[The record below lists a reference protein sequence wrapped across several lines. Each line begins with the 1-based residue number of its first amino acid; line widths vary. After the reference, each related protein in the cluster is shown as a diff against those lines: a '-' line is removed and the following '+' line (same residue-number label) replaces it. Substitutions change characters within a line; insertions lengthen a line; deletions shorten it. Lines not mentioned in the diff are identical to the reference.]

1 MTLYSATE
9 PSGRPRP
16 PMRAKRT
23 PGQSASTTEQ
33 RPGLYQRRISRF
45 RRISSRSVTLTA
57 PRRGERPISRFRWIP
72 AAAGW
77 TVGVI
82 ATLSLIASVSPVIR
96 WLIKVPR
103 EFINNYL
110 FNFPDTSFAWSFV
123 LALLAGALTA
133 RKRIAWWLLVLNL
146 LVAAGWNIGGLA
158 ADNNTAL
165 NIFGESLGLVLH
177 VAALG
182 VLVLAYREFWAK
194 VRRGALYKAAA
205 VLITGWAIGIL
216 LSWGLVEMFPRTLAP
231 DDRLFYVVDRVVG
244 FAVAG
249 PGSFAGRPHV
259 FLNALFGLFSAFA
272 LIAAAIVLFQSQR
285 AENALTG
292 EDESAI
298 RGLLELYG
306 KNDSLGYFAT
316 RRDKSV
322 VFAPSGRA
330 AITYRVELGVCL
342 ASGDPV
348 GDPRAWPQA
357 IDAWLALC
365 QTYGWTP
372 GNMGASS
379 AGARAFRDAGLNAL
393 ELGDEAIL
401 HTGDFKLSGRD
412 MRGVRQ
418 AVTRARRSGLTV
430 RIRRHHDIEQD
441 EMKRVTARA
450 DAWRDTES
458 ERGFSM
464 ALGRLGDP
472 ADGDCLLVEAIQP
485 DHTVVAM
492 LSLVPWG
499 QNGVSLDLMRRSAQ
513 SPNGTIELMV
523 SELALHAERIGIS
536 CISLNFAMFRSAF
549 EQGAQLGAGPVARL
563 WRGFLLFF
571 SRWWQL
577 ETLYRSNVKYQPS
590 WVPRYACYEDAR
602 MIPRVGVASV
612 IAEGFLVL
620 PFTRR
625 PKQHTGHHPSVP
637 PTLVATGLLHHDGTA
652 PDVSRFPRA
661 DLGRAD
667 EDQRRLP
674 EQMRV
679 RLCKLKM
686 LQDSG
691 IDAYPVGEPPSHTVA
706 QALGADDP
714 TTISVSGRVLQ
725 IRNFGGVL
733 FVQLRDWSAE
743 MQLLLENSALERG
756 RTADFTKAIDL
767 GDLVEVTGQ
776 MGHSQT
782 GTKSMI
788 VHSWRLIGKCLRPL
802 PNKWKGLTDPEARV
816 RSRYVDLAVNA
827 ESRELITARSN
838 VLRAIRDTLCA
849 KGFLE
854 VETPILQQIHGGAA
868 ARPFITHSNTYDLD
882 LYLRIAP
889 ELYLK
894 RLCVGGVE
902 RVFELGRAFRNE
914 GVDSSHNPEFTLLE
928 AYQAHA
934 DYTVWIDGSRELIQ
948 NAAQAANGA
957 QVVMRPRNPDRR
969 AGTDDY
975 FEPVDISGVWLVK
988 TVHDAVSEA
997 LGEHI
1002 DAHTSLAKL
1011 RTLSD
1016 AAQIPYL
1023 TRWDTGAIV
1032 LELYEHLVEARTEQP
1047 TFYIDFPTSVSPLT
1061 RPHRSKPHVAERWDL
1076 VAWGVELGTAYSE
1089 LTDPVEQR
1097 RRLQEQSLLA
1107 AGGDPEAMEFDE
1119 DFLQAMEYAMPP
1131 TGGLGMGVDRV
1142 VMLITGR
1149 SIRETLPF
1157 PLAKPR

>member
-1 MTLYSATE
+1 
-9 PSGRPRP
+9 
-16 PMRAKRT
+16 
-23 PGQSASTTEQ
+23 
-33 RPGLYQRRISRF
+33 
-45 RRISSRSVTLTA
+45 V
-57 PRRGERPISRFRWIP
+57 P
-72 AAAGW
+72 AATGW
-77 TVGVI
+77 TVGII

-96 WLIKVPR
+96 WVIRMPR
-103 EFINNYL
+103 EFINDYL

-133 RKRIAWWLLVLNL
+133 RKRIAWWLLVLNVL
-146 LVAAGWNIGGLA
+146 LAAGLNVAGLTADHVSPARAFGETVGLGFHLA
-158 ADNNTAL
+158 A
-165 NIFGESLGLVLH
+165 LV
-177 VAALG
+177 
-182 VLVLAYREFWAK
+182 VLILAYREFWAK
-194 VRRGALYKAAA
+194 VRQGALFKAAG
-205 VLITGWAIGIL
+205 VLLTGWAIGIL
-216 LSWGLVEMFPRTLAP
+216 LSWGLVETFPRSLAAE
-231 DDRLFYVVDRVVG
+231 DRLLYVVNRVVG
-244 FAVAG
+244 FGVVASA
-249 PGSFAGRPHV
+249 SFTGRPSV
-259 FLNALFGLFSAFA
+259 FLNALFGLFSAMA

-285 AENALTG
+285 SVNALTG

-298 RGLLELYG
+298 RGLLELWG

-342 ASGDPV
+342 ASGDPI

-357 IDAWLALC
+357 IDAWIALC
-365 QTYGWTP
+365 QSYGWTP

-379 AGARAFRDAGLNAL
+379 GGAKAFREAGLNAL

-401 HTGDFKLSGRD
+401 QTSEFRLSGRD

-418 AVTRARRSGLTV
+418 AVTRARRAGLTV
-430 RIRRHHDIEQD
+430 RIRRHHDIEPT
-441 EMKRVTARA
+441 EMAEVTSQA
-450 DAWRDTES
+450 DGWRDTET

-472 ADGDCLLVEAIQP
+472 ADGECLLVEAIAS
-485 DHTVVAM
+485 DGTVVAM

-499 QNGVSLDLMRRSAQ
+499 RNGVSLDLMRRSPQ

-536 CISLNFAMFRSAF
+536 RISLNFAMFRSAF
-549 EQGAQLGAGPVARL
+549 EQGAQLGAGPIARL

-577 ETLYRSNVKYQPS
+577 ETLYRSNMKYQPD
-590 WVPRYACYEDAR
+590 WIPRYACYEDAR

-620 PFTRR
+620 PFGRR
-625 PKQHTGHHPSVP
+625 DEQHTGHYPSVP
-637 PTLVATGLLHHDGTA
+637 PTLLATGLLQHDGSA
-652 PDVSRFPRA
+652 PDVTALQAA
-661 DLGRAD
+661 DFGDGD
-667 EDQRRLP
+667 ERGRRLP

-679 RLCKLKM
+679 RLSKLNT
-686 LQDSG
+686 LQANG
-691 IDAYPVGEPPSHTVA
+691 IDPYPVGQPPSHTII
-706 QALGADDP
+706 QALGIDDQ
-714 TTISVSGRVLQ
+714 TTVSVSGRVLR
-725 IRNFGGVL
+725 IRDFGGVL
-733 FVQLRDWSAE
+733 FAQLRDWSAE
-743 MQLLLENSALERG
+743 VQLLLENSILEHG
-756 RTADFTKAIDL
+756 RAADFTKAIDL
-767 GDLVEVTGQ
+767 GDLVEVTGR
-776 MGHSQT
+776 MGFSKT
-782 GTKSMI
+782 GTQSLI

-827 ESRELITARSN
+827 ESRQLITARSN
-838 VLRAIRDTLCA
+838 VVRAIRDTLNT
-849 KGFLE
+849 KGFIE
-854 VETPILQQIHGGAA
+854 VETPILQQIHGGAT
-868 ARPFITHSNTYDLD
+868 ARPFVTHINSYDLD
-882 LYLRIAP
+882 LFLRIAP

-914 GVDSSHNPEFTLLE
+914 GVDFSHNPEFTLLE

-934 DYTVWIDGSRELIQ
+934 DYKDWIDGCRELIQ

-957 QVVMRPRNPDRR
+957 QVVLRPTSGD
-969 AGTDDY
+969 AG
-975 FEPVDISGVWLVK
+975 ESLEAVDISGVWPVK

-997 LGEHI
+997 LGERI
-1002 DAHTSLAKL
+1002 DADTSLARL
-1011 RTLSD
+1011 RKLSD
-1016 AAQIPYL
+1016 AVQIPYL
-1023 TRWDTGAIV
+1023 ARWDAGAVV

-1047 TFYIDFPTSVSPLT
+1047 TFYIDFPLSVSPLT
-1061 RPHRSKPHVAERWDL
+1061 RPHRSKAGVAERWDL

-1097 RRLQEQSLLA
+1097 RRLEEQSLLA
-1107 AGGDPEAMEFDE
+1107 AGGDPEAMELDE

>member
-1 MTLYSATE
+1 
-9 PSGRPRP
+9 
-16 PMRAKRT
+16 
-23 PGQSASTTEQ
+23 
-33 RPGLYQRRISRF
+33 
-45 RRISSRSVTLTA
+45 V
-57 PRRGERPISRFRWIP
+57 P
-72 AAAGW
+72 AASGW

-96 WLIKVPR
+96 WLIRVPR
-103 EFINNYL
+103 EFINDYI

-146 LVAAGWNIGGLA
+146 LLAAGLNVAGLVADHPSPAKSFGETLGLGLHLA
-158 ADNNTAL
+158 AVVVL
-165 NIFGESLGLVLH
+165 ILG
-177 VAALG
+177 
-182 VLVLAYREFWAK
+182 YREFWAK
-194 VRRGALYKAAA
+194 VRQGALYKAAA
-205 VLITGWAIGIL
+205 VLLTGWAIGIVV
-216 LSWGLVEMFPRTLAP
+216 SWGLVETFPRSLAAE
-231 DDRLFYVVDRVVG
+231 DRLFYVVNRVVG
-244 FAVAG
+244 FAVVESAQ
-249 PGSFAGRPHV
+249 FTGRPPV
-259 FLNALFGLFSAFA
+259 FLNALFGLFSAMA
-272 LIAAAIVLFQSQR
+272 LIVAVIVLFQSQR
-285 AENALTG
+285 ADNALTG

-298 RGLLELYG
+298 RGLLELWG
-306 KNDSLGYFAT
+306 KDDSLGYFAT

-330 AITYRVELGVCL
+330 AITYRVEVGVCL
-342 ASGDPV
+342 ASGDPI

-357 IDAWLALC
+357 VEAWLALC
-365 QTYGWTP
+365 QSYGWTP

-379 AGARAFRDAGLNAL
+379 AGAKAFREAGLNAL

-401 HTGDFKLSGRD
+401 QTAEFRLSGRE

-418 AVTRARRSGLTV
+418 AVTRARRAGLTV
-430 RIRRHHDIEQD
+430 RIRRHYDIEPA
-441 EMKRVTARA
+441 EMAQVTSRA
-450 DAWRDTES
+450 DSWRDTEA

-472 ADGDCLLVEAIQP
+472 ADGDCLLVEAIGP
-485 DHTVVAM
+485 DDAVVAM

-499 QNGVSLDLMRRSAQ
+499 RNGVSLDLMRRSPH

-523 SELALHAERIGIS
+523 SELALHAERMGITR
-536 CISLNFAMFRSAF
+536 ISLNFAMFRSAF

-577 ETLYRSNVKYQPS
+577 ETLYRSNMKYQPD
-590 WVPRYACYEDAR
+590 WVPRFACYEDAR
-602 MIPRVGVASV
+602 MVPRVGVASS

-625 PKQHTGHHPSVP
+625 DEQHTGHHPSVP
-637 PTLVATGLLHHDGTA
+637 PTLLATGLLHRDGSA
-652 PDVSRFPRA
+652 PDTTALQEA
-661 DLGRAD
+661 DFGDVDARG
-667 EDQRRLP
+667 RRLP

-679 RLCKLKM
+679 RLSKLKA

-691 IDAYPVGEPPSHTVA
+691 IDAYPVGRPPSHTVA
-706 QALGADDP
+706 QALSIEDQ
-714 TTISVSGRVLQ
+714 TTVSVSGRVLR
-725 IRNFGGVL
+725 IRDFGGVL
-733 FVQLRDWSAE
+733 FAELRDWSAE
-743 MQLLLENSALERG
+743 VQLLLENSILEHG
-756 RTADFTKAIDL
+756 CTADFTKAIDL
-767 GDLVEVTGQ
+767 GDLVEVTGK
-776 MGHSQT
+776 MGYSKT
-782 GTKSMI
+782 GTQSLI

-827 ESRELITARSN
+827 ESRALIAARSR
-838 VLRAIRDTLCA
+838 VLRSIRDTLND

-868 ARPFITHSNTYDLD
+868 ARPFITHINSYDLD

-914 GVDSSHNPEFTLLE
+914 GVDFSHNPEFTLLE

-934 DYTVWIDGSRELIQ
+934 DYKDWIDGGRELIQ

-957 QVVMRPRNPDRR
+957 HVVMRP
-969 AGTDDY
+969 AGDGL
-975 FEPVDISGVWLVK
+975 EEIDISGVWPIK

-997 LGEHI
+997 LGELI
-1002 DAHTSLAKL
+1002 DASTSLTTL
-1011 RTLSD
+1011 RRLSD
-1016 AAQIPYL
+1016 AVKIPYL
-1023 TRWDTGAIV
+1023 AQWDAGAVV
-1032 LELYEHLVEARTEQP
+1032 LELYEHLVEARTEKP
-1047 TFYIDFPTSVSPLT
+1047 TFYIDFPQSVSPLT
-1061 RPHRSKPHVAERWDL
+1061 RPHRTKPGIAERWDL

-1097 RRLQEQSLLA
+1097 RRLEEQSFLA
-1107 AGGDPEAMEFDE
+1107 AGGDPEAMELDE

-1142 VMLITGR
+1142 VMLVTGR
-1149 SIRETLPF
+1149 SIRDTLPF

>member
-1 MTLYSATE
+1 M
-9 PSGRPRP
+9 
-16 PMRAKRT
+16 
-23 PGQSASTTEQ
+23 
-33 RPGLYQRRISRF
+33 
-45 RRISSRSVTLTA
+45 
-57 PRRGERPISRFRWIP
+57 
-72 AAAGW
+72 
-77 TVGVI
+77 I

-96 WLIKVPR
+96 WAIRVPR
-103 EFINNYL
+103 EFINDFV

-133 RKRIAWWLLVLNL
+133 RKRIAWWALQLNL
-146 LVAAGWNIGGLA
+146 LLAAGLNVAGLVVDHPSHSKSFGETLGLGLHLA
-158 ADNNTAL
+158 A
-165 NIFGESLGLVLH
+165 VVV
-177 VAALG
+177 VAF
-182 VLVLAYREFWAK
+182 AYREFWAK
-194 VRRGALYKAAA
+194 VRQGALYKAAG

-216 LSWGLVEMFPRTLAP
+216 LSWGLIETFPRSLAAE
-231 DDRLFYVVDRVVG
+231 DRLFYVVNRVVG
-244 FAVAG
+244 FAVVESAQ
-249 PGSFAGRPHV
+249 FTGRPPV
-259 FLNALFGLFSAFA
+259 FLNALMGLFSAMA

-285 AENALTG
+285 ADNALTG

-298 RGLLELYG
+298 RGLLELWG

-342 ASGDPV
+342 ASGDPI
-348 GDPRAWPQA
+348 GDPRAWQQA
-357 IDAWLALC
+357 IHAWLALC
-365 QTYGWTP
+365 QSYGWTP

-379 AGARAFRDAGLNAL
+379 AGAKAFREGGLNAL

-401 HTGDFKLSGRD
+401 NTAEFKLSGRD

-418 AVTRARRSGLTV
+418 AVTRARRAGLTV
-430 RIRRHHDIEQD
+430 RVRRHYDIEPA
-441 EMKRVTARA
+441 EMTQVISRA
-450 DAWRDTES
+450 DAWRDTDT

-472 ADGDCLLVEAIQP
+472 ADGDCLLVEAIGT
-485 DHTVVAM
+485 DETVVAM

-499 QNGVSLDLMRRSAQ
+499 RNGVSLDLMRRSPQ
-513 SPNGTIELMV
+513 SPNGTIEFMV

-536 CISLNFAMFRSAF
+536 RISLNFAMFRSAF

-577 ETLYRSNVKYQPS
+577 ETLYRSNMKYQPD
-590 WVPRYACYEDAR
+590 WVPRFACYEDAR
-602 MIPRVGVASV
+602 MIPRVGVASS

-620 PFTRR
+620 PFVRR
-625 PKQHTGHHPSVP
+625 DEQHTGHHPSVP
-637 PTLVATGLLHHDGTA
+637 PTLLATGLLHDDGSA
-652 PDVSRFPRA
+652 PDVLALQEA
-661 DLGRAD
+661 DFGGD
-667 EDQRRLP
+667 EHGRRLP

-679 RLCKLKM
+679 RLSKLKA

-691 IDAYPVGEPPSHTVA
+691 IDAYPVGQPPSHTVA
-706 QALGADDP
+706 QALDTGDQTAV
-714 TTISVSGRVLQ
+714 SVSGRVLR
-725 IRNFGGVL
+725 IRDFGGVL
-733 FVQLRDWSAE
+733 FAQLRDWSAE
-743 MQLLLENSALERG
+743 VQLLLENSILEQS

-776 MGHSQT
+776 MGYSKT
-782 GTKSMI
+782 GTQSLI
-788 VHSWRLIGKCLRPL
+788 VHRWRLLGKCLRPL
-802 PNKWKGLTDPEARV
+802 PNKWNGLTDPEARV
-816 RSRYVDLAVNA
+816 RSRYVDLAVNSKA
-827 ESRELITARSN
+827 RELISARSKA
-838 VLRAIRDTLCA
+838 LRAIRDTLND

-854 VETPILQQIHGGAA
+854 VETPILQQVHGGAT
-868 ARPFITHSNTYDLD
+868 ARPFITHINSYDLD

-894 RLCVGGVE
+894 RLCVGGIE

-914 GVDSSHNPEFTLLE
+914 GVDFSHNPEFTLLE

-934 DYTVWIDGSRELIQ
+934 DYKDWIDGSRELIQ

-957 QVVMRPRNPDRR
+957 QVAMRPSSGD
-969 AGTDDY
+969 AL
-975 FEPVDISGVWLVK
+975 EEVDISGIWPVK
-988 TVHDAVSEA
+988 TVHEAVSEA
-997 LGEHI
+997 LGEQI
-1002 DAHTSLAKL
+1002 DAGTDLATL
-1011 RTLSD
+1011 RRLSD
-1016 AAQIPYL
+1016 AVQIPYL
-1023 TRWDTGAIV
+1023 ARWDAGALV

-1047 TFYIDFPTSVSPLT
+1047 TFYIDFPLSVSPLT
-1061 RPHRSKPHVAERWDL
+1061 RPHRSQPGLAERWDL

-1097 RRLQEQSLLA
+1097 RRLEEQSYLA
-1107 AGGDPEAMEFDE
+1107 AGGDPEAMELDE

>member
-1 MTLYSATE
+1 VAL
-9 PSGRPRP
+9 
-16 PMRAKRT
+16 
-23 PGQSASTTEQ
+23 TT
-33 RPGLYQRRISRF
+33 
-45 RRISSRSVTLTA
+45 SRST
-57 PRRGERPISRFRWIP
+57 SRYHWVP

-82 ATLSLIASVSPVIR
+82 ATLSLVASVSPFLR
-96 WLIKVPR
+96 WIIKAPR
-103 EFINNYL
+103 EFINDYL

-133 RKRIAWWLLVLNL
+133 RKRIAWWILVGNL
-146 LVAAGWNIGGLA
+146 LIAAGLNVTDLA
-158 ADNNTAL
+158 ADGESRL
-165 NIFGESLGLVLH
+165 EIFGDSLGLALH
-177 VAALG
+177 VAAI
-182 VLVLAYREFWAK
+182 VILALSYREFWAK

-205 VLITGWAIGIL
+205 VLVAGWVIGIL
-216 LSWGLVEMFPRTLAP
+216 LSWGLVELFPGSLARE
-231 DDRLFYVVDRVVG
+231 DRLPYVANRVIG
-244 FAVAG
+244 FALAD
-249 PGSFAGRPHV
+249 PDLFTGRPDV
-259 FLNALFGLFSAFA
+259 ILNALFGLFGALA
-272 LIAAAIVLFQSQR
+272 LIAAAIALFQSQR

-330 AITYRVELGVCL
+330 AITYRVEIGVCL

-357 IDAWLALC
+357 IDAWLQLC

-372 GNMGASS
+372 GVMGASS
-379 AGARAFRDAGLNAL
+379 QAAQAFREAGLNAL

-401 HTGDFKLSGRD
+401 QPADYKLSGPE

-418 AVTRARRSGLTV
+418 AVTRARRAGVTV
-430 RIRRHHDIEQD
+430 RIRRHHDIPAD
-441 EMKRVTARA
+441 EMAHVVARA
-450 DAWRDTES
+450 DAWRDTGS

-472 ADGDCLLVEAIQP
+472 GDGDCLLVEAVQ
-485 DHTVVAM
+485 HNRQVVAM

-499 QNGVSLDLMRRSAQ
+499 HNGVSLDVMRRSPQ

-523 SELALHAERIGIS
+523 SELALHAERLGIS
-536 CISLNFAMFRSAF
+536 RISLNFAMFRSAF
-549 EQGAQLGAGPVARL
+549 EQGAQLGSGPIARL
-563 WRGFLLFF
+563 WRGLLLFF

-577 ETLYRSNVKYQPS
+577 ETLYRSNMKYQPE

-620 PFTRR
+620 PFSRR
-625 PKQHTGHHPSVP
+625 KKQHTGHHPAVP
-637 PTLVATGLLHHDGTA
+637 PTLVATGILHHDGTA
-652 PDVSRFPRA
+652 PDVCGLQQM
-661 DLGRAD
+661 DLRGAD
-667 EDQRRLP
+667 ERRPRLP
-674 EQMRV
+674 EQVRV
-679 RLCKLKM
+679 RLTKLKT
-686 LQDSG
+686 LQHSG
-691 IDAYPVGEPPSHTVA
+691 VDPYPVGHPPTHTVA
-706 QALGADDP
+706 QALDATDQ
-714 TTISVSGRVLQ
+714 TNVSVSGRVLR
-725 IRNFGGVL
+725 IRDFGGVL
-733 FVQLRDWSAE
+733 FAQLRDWSGE
-743 MQLLLENSALERG
+743 LQLLLDNSVLQKG
-756 RTADFTKAIDL
+756 QTADFTRAIDL
-767 GDLVEVTGQ
+767 GDLVEVAGQ
-776 MGHSQT
+776 MGFSKT
-782 GTKSMI
+782 GTRSLI

-816 RSRYVDLAVNA
+816 RTRYVDLAVNT
-827 ESRELITARSN
+827 ESRELITTRSR
-838 VLRAIRDTLCA
+838 VLRAIRQTLFDN
-849 KGFLE
+849 GFVE
-854 VETPILQQIHGGAA
+854 VETPVLQQIHGGAA
-868 ARPFITHSNTYDLD
+868 ARPFITHINTYDMD

-914 GVDSSHNPEFTLLE
+914 GVDFSHNPEFTLLE

-934 DYTVWIDGSRELIQ
+934 DYLVWIDGCRELIQ
-948 NAAQAANGA
+948 NAAEAANGA
-957 QVVMRPRNPDRR
+957 HVVMRPRQGMTN
-969 AGTDDY
+969 GSL
-975 FEPVDISGVWLVK
+975 EPVDISGVWPVK
-988 TVHDAVSEA
+988 SVHDAVSEA
-997 LGEHI
+997 LGEQI
-1002 DAHTSLAKL
+1002 DADTDLARLRKL
-1011 RTLSD
+1011 CE
-1016 AAQIPYL
+1016 AADVPYL
-1023 TRWDTGAIV
+1023 ARWDAGALV
-1032 LELYEHLVEARTEQP
+1032 LELYEHLVETRTGQP
-1047 TFYIDFPTSVSPLT
+1047 TFYIDFPASVSPLT
-1061 RPHRSKPHVAERWDL
+1061 RPHRSKRGVAERWDL
-1076 VAWGVELGTAYSE
+1076 VAWGIELGTAYSE

-1107 AGGDPEAMEFDE
+1107 AGGDPEAMELDE
-1119 DFLQAMEYAMPP
+1119 DFLQAMEFAMPP

-1142 VMLITGR
+1142 IMLITGR